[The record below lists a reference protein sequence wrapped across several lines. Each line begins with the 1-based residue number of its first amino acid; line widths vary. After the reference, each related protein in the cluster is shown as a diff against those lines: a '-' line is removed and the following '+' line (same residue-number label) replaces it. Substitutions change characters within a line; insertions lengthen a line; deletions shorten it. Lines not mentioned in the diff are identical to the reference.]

1 MGTKTKEITALVLV
15 SIIALVSTPIKLEAS
30 TVSDLY
36 SYYDVDYSNAYPNN
50 IITTMRNYQNAL
62 RYVKKYRG
70 VIESTFDKRLYQD
83 EIKKL
88 SKDLEHVSK
97 LLLDSY
103 DRSLSEIYS
112 LEEQYVALQDR
123 IDNLNKSMSVYSV
136 STNAIEKE
144 DVPTYSDYCE
154 AVTAKANIDK
164 SDIVGDLDKL
174 EVPIKSSKLLDKHS
188 KTSTTYMTTKDAV
201 ITNLFSGYVKDI
213 GEDYVVISNDY
224 KIDVYY
230 RNMSSICVDKGD
242 LVSRD
247 DALGTSYTYVTFQLS
262 LDNNFVDISKLFEK
276 E

>member
-1 MGTKTKEITALVLV
+1 
-15 SIIALVSTPIKLEAS
+15 
-30 TVSDLY
+30 
-36 SYYDVDYSNAYPNN
+36 
-50 IITTMRNYQNAL
+50 MRNYQNAL

-70 VIESTFDKRLYQD
+70 VIESTFYKRLYQD
-83 EIKKL
+83 DIKKL

-136 STNAIEKE
+136 SANAIEKE

-164 SDIVGDLDKL
+164 MDIVGDLDKL

-201 ITNLFSGYVKDI
+201 ITNLFSGYVKEVGD
-213 GEDYVVISNDY
+213 DYVVISNDY
-224 KIDVYY
+224 KMDVYY

-247 DALGTSYTYVTFQLS
+247 DVLGTSYTYVTFQLS